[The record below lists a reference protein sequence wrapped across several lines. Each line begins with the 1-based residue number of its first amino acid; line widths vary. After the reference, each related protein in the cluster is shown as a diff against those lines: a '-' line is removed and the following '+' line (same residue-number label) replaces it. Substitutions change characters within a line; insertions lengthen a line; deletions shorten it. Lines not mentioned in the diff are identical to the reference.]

1 MCALGFGYITWT
13 NYGEVCIIEAIKAGM
28 TNYCCLIGLF
38 EIMDLKKA

>member
-13 NYGEVCIIEAIKAGM
+13 NYSEVCISEAIKAWF